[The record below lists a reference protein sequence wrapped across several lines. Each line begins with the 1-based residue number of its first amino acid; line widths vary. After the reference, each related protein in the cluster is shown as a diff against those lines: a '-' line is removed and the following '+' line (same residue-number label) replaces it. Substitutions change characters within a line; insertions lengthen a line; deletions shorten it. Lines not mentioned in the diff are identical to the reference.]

1 MDGVDE
7 EPAVDEPENIAGQES
22 KDLPVVFQCQQCN
35 TILSDSLAFVAAN
48 DDLKAITLD
57 RVTSSVEL
65 SSKLVTSTDGIDQG
79 STYTPLICN
88 GCQSVVGKSYKT
100 TPRVLDDLRDA
111 FTLSVDSVSMYQV
124 GSADTAAMTAS
135 DNFVESSTSL
145 KSLKETTLKLQVLV
159 CAMHQRIANIEQCLE
174 IEDQEEAGTLG
185 LSMAGLVGSTPMR
198 EGTHTTNGQSESRG
212 EFTSN
217 KMADSQ
223 RSRSPTSKKRAANIQ
238 THHIPN
244 KLVAESLES
253 SNETNP
259 SSSGEAESRKR
270 KTNNERLSREGRTTK
285 NGTPPSRSRKRGIG
299 GSDDAVS
306 KQGAPQAGLGTVS
319 PIKKR
324 PNSKLS
330 RP

>member
-1 MDGVDE
+1 MDGVVE

-22 KDLPVVFQCQQCN
+22 NDLPIVFQCQQCN

-65 SSKLVTSTDGIDQG
+65 STKLVTSTDGIDQG

-111 FTLSVDSVSMYQV
+111 FTLSVDSVSVYQV
-124 GSADTAAMTAS
+124 GSANTAAMAAS
-135 DNFVESSTSL
+135 DNLVESSTSL
-145 KSLKETTLKLQVLV
+145 KALKETTLKLQVLM

-185 LSMAGLVGSTPMR
+185 LSMARLVGSTPMR

-212 EFTSN
+212 EFTSS

-223 RSRSPTSKKRAANIQ
+223 RNGSPSKKHTTNIQ

-259 SSSGEAESRKR
+259 SSSGEVDSRKR
-270 KTNNERLSREGRTTK
+270 KTNNQRHSREGRTTK
-285 NGTPPSRSRKRGIG
+285 SGTPPLRSRKRGIG
-299 GSDDAVS
+299 GSDDAGS
-306 KQGAPQAGLGTVS
+306 KQGVSQAGLGTVS